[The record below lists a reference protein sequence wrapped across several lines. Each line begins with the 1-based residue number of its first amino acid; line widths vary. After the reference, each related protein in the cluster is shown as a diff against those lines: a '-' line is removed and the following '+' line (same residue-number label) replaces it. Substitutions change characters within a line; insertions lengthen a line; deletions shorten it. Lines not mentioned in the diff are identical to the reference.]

1 MKLFVLLPVLFA
13 LVCLP
18 HFVNVKSFTTPLPF
32 RAGQAGERAKVRAS
46 GRGYPHITL
55 SDGFALPAAQEE
67 TAKSRSSFEKSSAAT
82 RSIAA
87 ADFDEDGT
95 PDLVCGYLGADGEG
109 MLTIYTG
116 NEDSIYPNSPDAQR
130 RKASGAFTDAAFL
143 SPARAYR
150 AIEPVDFLGAGD
162 FDADGHADVV
172 MAARTSA
179 TLYLLAGDG
188 RGNLELAR
196 RIDLPGRVTALA
208 VGEVNRA
215 DGLADLA
222 VGIAGSGGAE
232 ALVFESPSGALRANP
247 ETFSLPAEASALA
260 FGRLD
265 GDYLMDLAVGAGSNL
280 LIARGRNRRL
290 SLDPSR
296 QAEVP
301 DAALDNRLYTFNIT
315 SIAVGDFTGDAEPDL
330 GLLSS
335 DGTIYFVNAERLQ
348 QPSRKMSRGDSSNA
362 LRVASRSGA
371 TGLIRARVSTGP
383 ADDLL
388 VTDVAKKQ
396 VHILTADD
404 GDSIGAM
411 REAASLDVEDGP
423 VAVLP
428 MRLNADALSDL
439 VVLYDGGSTPVVV
452 KTAAASVFTVTTK
465 DGIND
470 GVCDGDCTFFDAL
483 SEANDNPGADLIN
496 FNIPGPGPH
505 IIEGTARFEASDP
518 VTIDA
523 TSQPGYAG
531 FPLIWI
537 GDQILIDISIAL
549 TVTAGNSS
557 VRGFLTSGYDFGMR
571 LSTRPGN
578 IVEANYLGVGG
589 PDFAGNRFDGLDV
602 RSSNNI
608 IGGTSPKARNVI
620 SGNRRIG
627 IRISSVAGNRIKGNY
642 IGTNGEGTA
651 ALGNR
656 DSGVAI
662 FGGSNNVIGGT
673 EPGAGNLISGNLK
686 GVDILGIV
694 GSGNLIQGNFIGT
707 DLTGKLSLGND
718 RLGVS
723 LSSPGNTVGG
733 TTERARNIVSGNGG
747 PGIALFF
754 GQENL
759 VQGNFIGTDV
769 DAVARVPNVDEG
781 VIIEEAPNNT
791 IGGGVEGARNIISG
805 NGSSGV
811 FIAGPNATAN
821 RIQGNFIGTDVTGSL
836 RLFNGGSGVELFR
849 AMDTLIGGLSVE
861 ARNVISGN
869 LGSGIFLGA
878 KRTIVQG
885 NFIGTD
891 RAGLQELG
899 NLSGGV
905 SICCGR
911 SDSEVTENLIGGTTV
926 EARNIIS
933 GNGGAGVGISGVLPR
948 VFRNTVQGNFI
959 GTDVTGTAAIA
970 NRAGVGITE
979 SDDNIIGGTE
989 SGAGNLISG
998 NQGTAGVQGNG
1009 IFITGFAARNLIQGN
1024 FIGTDLTG
1032 SRALGNS
1039 KSGVLIDEG
1048 FDNTIGGTVAAARNV
1063 IAFNGSQ
1070 GVFLDAGVAFFNNA
1084 IRRNSIF
1091 SNAALGIDLSNSFNS
1106 PDGVT
1111 PNDQCDGD
1119 EGANG
1124 LQNYPAL
1131 LSAVRS
1137 GSATTI
1143 QGALNSAPDKT
1154 FTLEFSS
1161 NTECDGSG
1169 FGEGKTF
1176 IGSTT
1181 VTTDSNC
1188 NAAFSASLPVAVA
1201 AGQFITATATDPAGN
1216 TSEFSQCVQVAVAF
1230 DLCLQGDND
1239 GNLLLVNTT
1248 TGEYQF
1254 NSCTGITVS
1263 GTATIS
1269 IRGCSILLQHNAP
1282 DRRLLARIDACARTG
1297 TASLQ
1302 LLSQGVRL
1310 SITDRDFSNN
1320 TCSCAGGQMP
1330 ASNLTPRRT
1339 EVVLRSKRH
1348 YYVFSVLSS

>member
-1 MKLFVLLPVLFA
+1 MKRFVLLFVLFA
-13 LVCLP
+13 LICLP

-46 GRGYPHITL
+46 GRGYPRINL

-67 TAKSRSSFEKSSAAT
+67 NAKSRSSFEKSSAAT

-95 PDLVCGYLGADGEG
+95 PDLVCGYLEADGKG

-150 AIEPVDFLGAGD
+150 TIEPVDFLGAGD

-179 TLYLLAGDG
+179 SLYLLAGDG
-188 RGNLELAR
+188 RGNLELPR

-222 VGIAGSGGAE
+222 VGIAGSGGAR

-265 GDYLMDLAVGAGSNL
+265 GDYLMDLAVGASSNL
-280 LIARGRNRRL
+280 LIARGRDRRL

-301 DAALDNRLYTFNIT
+301 DAVLDHRLYSFNIT
-315 SIAVGDFTGDAEPDL
+315 SIAVGDFTGDAKPDL

-335 DGTIYFVNAERLQ
+335 DGTVYLVNAERLQ
-348 QPSRKMSRGDSSNA
+348 QPSRKMSRGDSSDA
-362 LRVASRSGA
+362 LRVASRPGA
-371 TGLIRARVSTGP
+371 TGLIGARVSTGP

-396 VHILTADD
+396 VHILTADN
-404 GDSIGAM
+404 GDSIRAM
-411 REAASLDVEDGP
+411 REAASLDVEGGP

-439 VVLYDGGSTPVVV
+439 VLLYDGGSTPVVV
-452 KTAAASVFTVTTK
+452 KTAAASVFTVTTTA
-465 DGIND
+465 DNND
-470 GVCDGDCTFFDAL
+470 GVCDSDCTFFDAL
-483 SEANDNPGADLIN
+483 SEANNNPGADVIN

-505 IIEGTARFEASDP
+505 VIDRVIPFEASDP

-531 FPLIWI
+531 VPLIWLTGRQPGDGSI
-537 GDQILIDISIAL
+537 GLSI
-549 TVTAGNSS
+549 TGGNSS
-557 VRGFLTSGYDFGMR
+557 VRGLLATLFDFGMR
-571 LSTRPGN
+571 LSFRPGN
-578 IVEANYLGVGG
+578 IVEANYVGVEGT
-589 PDFAGNRFDGLDV
+589 PDLTGNFFDGLSV
-602 RSSNNI
+602 IAPNNL

-627 IRISSVAGNRIKGNY
+627 IRIFGSTPNGNLVKGNY
-642 IGTNGEGTA
+642 IGTNAEGTA
-651 ALGNR
+651 ALANR

-662 FGGSNNVIGGT
+662 LLGSNNVIGGT

-707 DLTGKLSLGND
+707 DLTGKLSLGNGL
-718 RLGVS
+718 LGVS

-747 PGIALFF
+747 TGIALFF

-791 IGGGVEGARNIISG
+791 IGGTVEGARNIISG

-891 RAGLQELG
+891 RAGMQELG

-979 SDDNIIGGTE
+979 SDDNIIGGAE

-1032 SRALGNS
+1032 SRPLGNS

-1111 PNDQCDGD
+1111 PNDPCDSD

-1154 FTLEFSS
+1154 FTLEFFS

-1248 TGEYQF
+1248 TGEYRF

-1310 SITDRDFSNN
+1310 SITDRDLSNN

-1330 ASNLTPRRT
+1330 QS
-1339 EVVLRSKRH
+1339 
-1348 YYVFSVLSS
+1348 